1 MTKLF
6 IKVTKD
12 SNSGEFTYI
21 TGKLNF
27 IVTPDDSICGSDDYA
42 FSLYNDYLNLLLR
55 TGSDDSQTKRKDNM
69 YSVQFRKKIILLP
82 GHYFLLFRVGEFVLR
97 FDLEIAPGGKIAETD
112 YKVCELISMESI
124 LGKRISNSLVWE
136 HICSIPG
143 RMQWKKWAIYR
154 KQQLE
159 LNLFRSKNKQWMF
172 DYCDNMLISSDAKTS
187 MHMELSMFVRH
198 AINRELGK
206 CTDCMD
212 LLTDNSPYHKTKEV
226 FNREIVENIL
236 GLDLPDMKDKVYVFY
251 NADVLL
257 KPEMKDVLNK
267 ILEEARTVNSH
278 IVLCGSKAGVDKLL
292 ETRPEVDELFP
303 VYNRLEQEEA
313 GIEELILQ
321 FFHEIGRQKVEL
333 SPEATDAVCRFL
345 YKKLEKDR
353 SWSRRGM
360 HNYITYKVIPAY
372 THRAIT
378 AILQGEDPKDVLRI
392 MPEDLTID

>member
-187 MHMELSMFVRH
+187 MHMELSMLVRH

-257 KPEMKDVLNK
+257 KPEMK
-267 ILEEARTVNSH
+267 
-278 IVLCGSKAGVDKLL
+278 
-292 ETRPEVDELFP
+292 F
-303 VYNRLEQEEA
+303 
-313 GIEELILQ
+313 
-321 FFHEIGRQKVEL
+321 
-333 SPEATDAVCRFL
+333 
-345 YKKLEKDR
+345 
-353 SWSRRGM
+353 
-360 HNYITYKVIPAY
+360 
-372 THRAIT
+372 
-378 AILQGEDPKDVLRI
+378 
-392 MPEDLTID
+392 